1 LFGAAVAAA
10 AVSGCYAGGGG
21 TAPPP
26 NTFYFPVGLAVSH
39 GPEGSRN
46 AQGEPADALGG
57 NALYAVNSDFDLQWN
72 GGTLQVYDL
81 FLLRRDADRLINA
94 NLVEGAAAP
103 NPCSTGAADCIPFL
117 SPWVAPLP
125 GAPGSCAAA
134 SPASS
139 SLAEP
144 NGTRIPL
151 GESCAPA
158 VDSTRYERQSFT
170 IGAFAT
176 QLQLTPDGSRLF
188 APVRG
193 DASLTWADVA
203 PDVTNTISPEN
214 TIPPEDMAFAA
225 SGAIP
230 WTPSAVPFDAA
241 QDPFAIQC
249 RPDANGQCT
258 TRAGNVVDPGDS
270 RGMTLPG
277 EPFGMALTPDGTA
290 VVITHQTTTN
300 TSLLLTGCDGNA
312 STVAVDAG
320 VDAGQSAPGTSN
332 CHPSAIESTPSMQ
345 FVLGGTATPSNPGAT
360 APPVGGLPNGG
371 SGIAAIPHDSSPN
384 SPAPGCEYMA
394 ANYAGTCVRPAF
406 LETNH
411 STPEID
417 LIRYY
422 DDLGSSLQRPFLV
435 KEAAFP
441 LTANAT
447 GTDQRGIVID
457 PTPRMECRD
466 RAMASNG
473 GTLAPAD
480 DARCGTVPLRVF
492 IASRTPASLIVGQ
505 VGGMSADGTTFD
517 PDLLVITGNRP
528 LASGP
533 SNVYLAPIVDETG
546 NYELRVF
553 IVCFDSSQI
562 FVYDPDSDS
571 VENVIN
577 VGPGPFAMAFDPF
590 DLEQVAQ
597 HLAVPN
603 DVRQVN
609 GASTPQNTSLTGPT
623 LKTYRFAYV
632 ASFTQSFVQ
641 MIDLDDSLPMISPY
655 TFENV
660 VFTLG
665 QPTPPKGS

>member
-1 LFGAAVAAA
+1 LIVTRSLFGAVVAAA
-10 AVSGCYAGGGG
+10 VLSGCYAGGGG

-39 GPEGSRN
+39 APDFLTPDGVRHAG
-46 AQGEPADALGG
+46 LGG

-94 NLVEGAAAP
+94 NLVEDAATI
-103 NPCSTGAADCIPFL
+103 CSGGAADCIPFL
-117 SPWVAPLP
+117 SPWA
-125 GAPGSCAAA
+125 AGSCIDA

-139 SLAEP
+139 TVAES
-144 NGTRIPL
+144 NGSRIPL
-151 GESCAPA
+151 GEACAPA
-158 VDSTRYERQSFT
+158 VDSTRYVRNSFT

-203 PDVTNTISPEN
+203 PDDPNTSPLKDK
-214 TIPPEDMAFAA
+214 TFATDG
-225 SGAIP
+225 GAADGGAP
-230 WTPSAVPFDAA
+230 DPFD
-241 QDPFAIQC
+241 IQC

-258 TRAGNVVDPGDS
+258 TRAGNVVDPADS

-290 VVITHQTTTN
+290 VAITHQTTTN
-300 TSLLLTGCDGNA
+300 TSLLLTGCPIA
-312 STVAVDAG
+312 SV
-320 VDAGQSAPGTSN
+320 PGTATDGGPAPDGGHLEST
-332 CHPSAIESTPSMQ
+332 CQSTPSMQ

-360 APPVGGLPNGG
+360 APPVGGLPSGG
-371 SGIAAIPHDSSPN
+371 SGIAAIPHDSTPN
-384 SPAPGCEYMA
+384 SPAPGCEYT
-394 ANYAGTCVRPAF
+394 NYAGPCVRPAF

-422 DDLGSSLQRPFLV
+422 DDLGSSLRRPFLV
-435 KEAAFP
+435 KEEAFP

-480 DARCGTVPLRVF
+480 DARCGTVPHRVF

-546 NYELRVF
+546 NYELRIF

-562 FVYDPDSDS
+562 FVYDPDNDS

-597 HLAVPN
+597 HMAVP
-603 DVRQVN
+603 DDLRQVN
-609 GASTPQNTSLTGPT
+609 GASTPPNLSGPT

-641 MIDLDDSLPMISPY
+641 MIDLDDSLPMISPF